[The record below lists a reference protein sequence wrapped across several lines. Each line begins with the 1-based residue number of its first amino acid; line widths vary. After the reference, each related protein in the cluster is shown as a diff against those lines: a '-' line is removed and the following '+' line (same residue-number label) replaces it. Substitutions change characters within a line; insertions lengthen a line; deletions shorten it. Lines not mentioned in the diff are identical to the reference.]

1 MRDTANVNGTPTA
14 RCKTTKRQ
22 SRLRFQVLN
31 LFVDE
36 GMAKLTPHESVVWL
50 VLYRDTR
57 PNGFATTSVDDIAR
71 RAGIGRRT
79 VLRALARLGRLKMLR
94 VARRG
99 GLNRGASTYSVF
111 PVPME

>member
-1 MRDTANVNGTPTA
+1 MSRTTA
-14 RCKTTKRQ
+14 RRKTSRRQ
-22 SRLRFQVLN
+22 SRLRFEALN
-31 LFVDE
+31 LFIDE
-36 GMAKLTPHESVVWL
+36 GIIKGGLTAHEALTWT

-57 PNGFATTSVDDIAR
+57 PDGFATTSVDEIVR

-79 VLRALARLGRLKMLR
+79 VLRAVARLTRLRMLR

-99 GLNRGASTYSVF
+99 GLNRGPSSYAVF